1 MLGAAAGSAVGL
13 VIGLVLI
20 HVVNRQ
26 SFNWSMDLH
35 VPMPLLATLSMVL
48 VALSVATAW
57 LSGREAMGAG
67 PVRAVREDW

>member
-1 MLGAAAGSAVGL
+1 MLGVGAGL
-13 VIGLVLI
+13 VLGGAISLILI

-35 VPMPLLATLSMVL
+35 PPYGLLIGLSFL
-48 VALSVATAW
+48 LIFLSAVTAW
-57 LSGREAMGAG
+57 LSGREATGIG